1 MVHDYS
7 FIDDDPRAISRLAN
21 GLWERDH
28 SLWKGPRAQVQNSL
42 GWIDGANT
50 SLSSLDCLLDVVAST
65 SENISS
71 VVLIGMGGSS
81 LGARALI
88 DSSNLNNRIPIY
100 FADSTN
106 SSQIRSLT
114 RLVAPG
120 KSLFIVSSKSGS
132 TQETITLFRHFQKHV
147 RNDIAIEAGGS
158 RFVAIT
164 DQGSPLE
171 TIANKNSFDATIL
184 GQHDVGGRYSILTPF
199 GIYPAAISGVKTK
212 EILLGAVQESD
223 HCREHFV
230 DASTFSLVRYL
241 SDCLKQCR
249 DKLIIIADEPLAS
262 LASWIEQLI
271 SESLG
276 KDGKGII
283 PVCGIDIENLKYL
296 GDDCAIVRLE
306 GALSCSAVD
315 QNRKNY
321 FNDLSEHIT
330 QPILYTHVV
339 EPGDLGREIMKWEL
353 GIAMLGSLIGVNPF
367 DQPQVEISKG
377 LANEAIKDHKRKAT
391 RLRRIEEI
399 EGIEI
404 EDLEDLLKSLGRH
417 TYMALLAY
425 LPRDRENE
433 RLLRILSGA
442 VTRRCEV
449 PVSVGFGPSYL
460 HSTGQLHKGGP
471 ESGVFVQ
478 LTTTDIGEK
487 IEVPGETFD
496 FSFLNEALADGDMAA
511 LHELGKKVVRINL
524 GFDATLSIKRL
535 IKRVEIFKN

>member
-1 MVHDYS
+1 MLHDYS
-7 FIDDDPRAISRLAN
+7 FIDDDPRAITRLAN
-21 GLWERDH
+21 GLWESDH
-28 SLWKGPRAQVQNSL
+28 SMWKGTPAQIRNSL
-42 GWIDGANT
+42 GWIDGAST
-50 SLSSLDCLLDVVAST
+50 SLSSLDCLLDVAAST
-65 SENISS
+65 SQNISRI
-71 VVLIGMGGSS
+71 VLIGMGGGS

-88 DSSNLNNRIPIY
+88 DSSNLSNQIPTY

-106 SSQIRSLT
+106 SSQIRFLT
-114 RLVAPG
+114 QLVSSG

-132 TQETITLFRHFQKHV
+132 TQETISLFRYFHRHV
-147 RNDIAIEAGGS
+147 RNDIAVEADGS
-158 RFVAIT
+158 KFVAIT
-164 DQGSPLE
+164 DPGSPLE
-171 TIANKNSFDATIL
+171 VIANNHSFDATIF

-199 GIYPAAISGVKTK
+199 GIFPAAISGVKTK
-212 EILLGAVQESD
+212 EILLGAIQESD

-283 PVCGIDIENLKYL
+283 PVCGIDTEDLKYL

-306 GALSCSAVD
+306 GMSSSSEED

-321 FNDLSEHIT
+321 FNDLSEHVN
-330 QPILYTHVV
+330 QPILYTQVV
-339 EPGDLGREIMKWEL
+339 EPKDLGKEIMKWEL
-353 GIAMLGSLIGVNPF
+353 GVAMLGSLIGVNPF

-417 TYMALLAY
+417 SYMALLAY

-524 GFDATLSIKRL
+524 GFDATLSIERL

>member
-1 MVHDYS
+1 VVHDYS
-7 FIDDDPRAISRLAN
+7 FIDDDPRTISCLAN

-28 SLWKGPRAQVQNSL
+28 SLWKGPRAQIQNSL

-88 DSSNLNNRIPIY
+88 DSTNLNNRIPIY

-114 RLVAPG
+114 QLVAPG

-132 TQETITLFRHFQKHV
+132 TQETITLFRHFHKHV

-241 SDCLKQCR
+241 SDCLKQSR
-249 DKLIIIADEPLAS
+249 DKLIIVADKPLAS

-276 KDGKGII
+276 KEGKGII
-283 PVCGIDIENLKYL
+283 PVCGIDTEDLKYL

-306 GALSCSAVD
+306 GMSSSSEED

-321 FNDLSEHIT
+321 FNDLSEHVN
-330 QPILYTHVV
+330 QPILYTQVI
-339 EPGDLGREIMKWEL
+339 EPKDLGKEIMKWEL

-511 LHELGKKVVRINL
+511 LHDLGKKVVRINL
-524 GFDATLSIKRL
+524 GFDATLSIERL

>member
-1 MVHDYS
+1 M
-7 FIDDDPRAISRLAN
+7 
-21 GLWERDH
+21 
-28 SLWKGPRAQVQNSL
+28 
-42 GWIDGANT
+42 
-50 SLSSLDCLLDVVAST
+50 
-65 SENISS
+65 
-71 VVLIGMGGSS
+71 
-81 LGARALI
+81 
-88 DSSNLNNRIPIY
+88 
-100 FADSTN
+100 
-106 SSQIRSLT
+106 
-114 RLVAPG
+114 
-120 KSLFIVSSKSGS
+120 
-132 TQETITLFRHFQKHV
+132 
-147 RNDIAIEAGGS
+147 
-158 RFVAIT
+158 
-164 DQGSPLE
+164 
-171 TIANKNSFDATIL
+171 
-184 GQHDVGGRYSILTPF
+184 GGRYSILTPF

-212 EILLGAVQESD
+212 EILLGAIQESD

-283 PVCGIDIENLKYL
+283 PVCGIDTEDLKYL

-306 GALSCSAVD
+306 GMSSSSEED

-321 FNDLSEHIT
+321 FNDLSEHVN
-330 QPILYTHVV
+330 QPILYTQGV
-339 EPGDLGREIMKWEL
+339 EPKDLGKEIMKWEL
-353 GIAMLGSLIGVNPF
+353 GVAMLGSLIGVNPF

-377 LANEAIKDHKRKAT
+377 LANEAIKDHKRKTT
-391 RLRRIEEI
+391 RLRRI

-511 LHELGKKVVRINL
+511 LHELGKKVVRINP
-524 GFDATLSIKRL
+524 GFDATLSIERL

>member
-7 FIDDDPRAISRLAN
+7 FIDDDPRTISRLAN

-28 SLWKGPRAQVQNSL
+28 SLWKGPRAQIQNSL

-50 SLSSLDCLLDVVAST
+50 SLSSLDCLLNVVAST

-88 DSSNLNNRIPIY
+88 DSTNLNNRIPIY

-114 RLVAPG
+114 QLVAPG

-132 TQETITLFRHFQKHV
+132 TQETITLFRHFHKHV
-147 RNDIAIEAGGS
+147 RNDISIEAGGS

-212 EILLGAVQESD
+212 EILLGAVRESD

-241 SDCLKQCR
+241 SDCLKQSR
-249 DKLIIIADEPLAS
+249 DKLIIVADKPLAS

-276 KDGKGII
+276 KEGKGII
-283 PVCGIDIENLKYL
+283 PVCGIDTEDLKYL

-306 GALSCSAVD
+306 GMSSSSEED
-315 QNRKNY
+315 QSRKNY
-321 FNDLSEHIT
+321 FNDLSEHVN
-330 QPILYTHVV
+330 QPILYTQVIK
-339 EPGDLGREIMKWEL
+339 PKDLGKEIMKWEL

-391 RLRRIEEI
+391 RFRRI

-524 GFDATLSIKRL
+524 GFDATLSIERL

>member
-1 MVHDYS
+1 MLHDYS
-7 FIDDDPRAISRLAN
+7 FIDDDPRAITRLAN
-21 GLWERDH
+21 GLWESDH
-28 SLWKGPRAQVQNSL
+28 SMWKGTPAQIRNSL
-42 GWIDGANT
+42 GWIDGAST
-50 SLSSLDCLLDVVAST
+50 SLSSLDCLLDVAAST
-65 SENISS
+65 SQNISRI
-71 VVLIGMGGSS
+71 VLIGMGGSS

-88 DSSNLNNRIPIY
+88 DSSNLSNQIPTY

-106 SSQIRSLT
+106 SSQIRFLT
-114 RLVAPG
+114 QLVSSG

-132 TQETITLFRHFQKHV
+132 TQETISLFRYFHRHV

-171 TIANKNSFDATIL
+171 TIANNYSFDATIF

-199 GIYPAAISGVKTK
+199 GIYPAAVSGVKTK
-212 EILLGAVQESD
+212 EILLGAIQESD

-283 PVCGIDIENLKYL
+283 PVCGIDTEDLKYL

-306 GALSCSAVD
+306 GMSSSSEKD

-321 FNDLSEHIT
+321 FNDLSEHVN
-330 QPILYTHVV
+330 QPILYTQVI
-339 EPGDLGREIMKWEL
+339 EPKDLGKEIMKWEL

-391 RLRRIEEI
+391 RLRRI

-524 GFDATLSIKRL
+524 GFDATLSIERL
-535 IKRVEIFKN
+535 INRVETFKN

>member
-1 MVHDYS
+1 MLHDYS
-7 FIDDDPRAISRLAN
+7 FIDDDPRAITRLAN

-28 SLWKGPRAQVQNSL
+28 SMWKGTPAQIRNSL
-42 GWIDGANT
+42 GWIDGAST
-50 SLSSLDCLLDVVAST
+50 SLSSLDCLLDVAAST
-65 SENISS
+65 SQNISR

-88 DSSNLNNRIPIY
+88 DSSNLSNQIPTY

-106 SSQIRSLT
+106 SSQIRFLT
-114 RLVAPG
+114 QLVSSG

-132 TQETITLFRHFQKHV
+132 TQETISLFRHFHRHV
-147 RNDIAIEAGGS
+147 RNDIAVEADGS
-158 RFVAIT
+158 KFVAIT
-164 DQGSPLE
+164 DPGSPLE
-171 TIANKNSFDATIL
+171 IIANSHSFEATIF

-212 EILLGAVQESD
+212 EILLGAIQESD

-283 PVCGIDIENLKYL
+283 PVCGIDTEDLKYL

-306 GALSCSAVD
+306 GMSSSSEKD

-321 FNDLSEHIT
+321 FNDLSEHVN
-330 QPILYTHVV
+330 QPILYTQVV
-339 EPGDLGREIMKWEL
+339 EPKDLGKEIMKWEL
-353 GIAMLGSLIGVNPF
+353 GVAMLGSLIGVNPF

-377 LANEAIKDHKRKAT
+377 LANEAIKDHKGKTT
-391 RLRRIEEI
+391 RLRRI

-417 TYMALLAY
+417 SYMALLAY

-524 GFDATLSIKRL
+524 GVDATLSIERL

>member
-1 MVHDYS
+1 MLHDYS
-7 FIDDDPRAISRLAN
+7 FIDDDPRAITRLAN

-28 SLWKGPRAQVQNSL
+28 SMWKGTPAQIRNSL
-42 GWIDGANT
+42 GWIDGAST
-50 SLSSLDCLLDVVAST
+50 SLSSLDCLLDVAAST
-65 SENISS
+65 SQNISRI
-71 VVLIGMGGSS
+71 VLIGMGGSS

-88 DSSNLNNRIPIY
+88 DSSNLSNQIPTY

-106 SSQIRSLT
+106 SSQIRFLT
-114 RLVAPG
+114 QLVSSG

-132 TQETITLFRHFQKHV
+132 TQETISLFRYFHRHV
-147 RNDIAIEAGGS
+147 RNDIAVEADGS
-158 RFVAIT
+158 KFVAIT
-164 DQGSPLE
+164 DPGSPLE
-171 TIANKNSFDATIL
+171 VIANNHSFDATIF

-199 GIYPAAISGVKTK
+199 GIFPAAISGVKTK
-212 EILLGAVQESD
+212 EILLGAIQESD

-283 PVCGIDIENLKYL
+283 PVCGIDTEDLKYL

-306 GALSCSAVD
+306 GMSSSSEKD

-321 FNDLSEHIT
+321 FNDLSEHVN
-330 QPILYTHVV
+330 QPILYTQVV
-339 EPGDLGREIMKWEL
+339 EPKDLGKEIMKWEL
-353 GIAMLGSLIGVNPF
+353 GVAMLGSLIGVNPF

-377 LANEAIKDHKRKAT
+377 LANEAIKDHKRKTT
-391 RLRRIEEI
+391 RLRRI

-404 EDLEDLLKSLGRH
+404 EDLEDLLKSLGRY

-524 GFDATLSIKRL
+524 GFDATLSIERL